1 MSTIEV
7 DDAEAA
13 RLAALERRIGATS
26 RAILREALDLYE
38 EKLEHAD
45 LLPPPMSL
53 EEADAQVAAGLR
65 AIAEGRVV
73 PNDEALIRL
82 KASHG

>member
-7 DDAEAA
+7 DEAEVA
-13 RLAALERRIGATS
+13 RLAELERRIGATP
-26 RAILREALDLYE
+26 RAILREALDLLE
-38 EKLEHAD
+38 EKLEHAA

-53 EEADAQVAAGLR
+53 EETDAQVAAGLQ
-65 AIAEGRVV
+65 AIADGRVV
-73 PNDEALIRL
+73 SNDVALTRL